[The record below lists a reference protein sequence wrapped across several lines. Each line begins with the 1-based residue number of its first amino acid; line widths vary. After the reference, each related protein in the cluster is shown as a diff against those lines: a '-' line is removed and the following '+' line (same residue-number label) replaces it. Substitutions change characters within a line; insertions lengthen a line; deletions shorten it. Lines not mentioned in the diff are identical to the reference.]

1 MITTVRRRDF
11 SFIFQGELL
20 TARGF
25 VESKSNDTD
34 TDRFISFNWFCD
46 FLSHETDLGD
56 DKEFFKKIVISR
68 FKATVVDGQGFE
80 SFDVWLLKPAFL
92 FDLL

>member
-1 MITTVRRRDF
+1 MITTVQRQDF

-46 FLSHETDLGD
+46 FLSHKTDLGN
-56 DKEFFKKIVISR
+56 DKEFFKKMVLDR
-68 FKATVVDGQGFE
+68 FKSTVVDVQGFE
-80 SFDVWLLKPAFL
+80 HLDVWLLKDAFL